1 MAAQADTSLRRRVV
15 VLGASNVARGISVIL
30 GTAGRVWGQ
39 PLEVFAAY
47 GRGRSYGRPSQ
58 VLRRELSGIVEC
70 GLWDALRTRDPVP
83 TAALLTDI
91 GNDLVYGRTVDQ
103 IGDWV
108 DACLARFAA
117 LGARSLVTRLPIDN
131 LIDLSEWKF
140 LLARKIF
147 FPGCR
152 LDLETITQRAL
163 ALDARVAEV
172 ASRWG
177 ARAVSQQRGWYGIDP
192 IHISFRQMS
201 RAWREVLRHWSDD
214 VVEPPLVPRAM
225 GRALYLHSVFPERR
239 KLFGFEQC
247 TRQPAGTL
255 RDGSTLWFY

>member
-83 TAALLTDI
+83 TAALVTDI
-91 GNDLVYGRTVDQ
+91 GNDLVYGRSVDE

-117 LGARSLVTRLPIDN
+117 L
-131 LIDLSEWKF
+131 
-140 LLARKIF
+140 
-147 FPGCR
+147 
-152 LDLETITQRAL
+152 
-163 ALDARVAEV
+163 ARV
-172 ASRWG
+172 RW
-177 ARAVSQQRGWYGIDP
+177 
-192 IHISFRQMS
+192 S
-201 RAWREVLRHWSDD
+201 RACR
-214 VVEPPLVPRAM
+214 
-225 GRALYLHSVFPERR
+225 
-239 KLFGFEQC
+239 
-247 TRQPAGTL
+247 
-255 RDGSTLWFY
+255 STT